1 MGGTGV
7 NGLTGHNPPGTN
19 LKSATRSLEKNY
31 KSINKSK
38 KKHIQRSLKNR
49 AEDASLRHRER
60 GLVVPKMWVRGQQK
74 PKNIYIYIKKR
85 KELNT

>member
-1 MGGTGV
+1 MGATGV

-38 KKHIQRSLKNR
+38 KKTYTEVSEKQSRRCQFKAQRTWTGCSENVGAGSTKT
-49 AEDASLRHRER
+49 E
-60 GLVVPKMWVRGQQK
+60 K
-74 PKNIYIYIKKR
+74 YIYI
-85 KELNT
+85 